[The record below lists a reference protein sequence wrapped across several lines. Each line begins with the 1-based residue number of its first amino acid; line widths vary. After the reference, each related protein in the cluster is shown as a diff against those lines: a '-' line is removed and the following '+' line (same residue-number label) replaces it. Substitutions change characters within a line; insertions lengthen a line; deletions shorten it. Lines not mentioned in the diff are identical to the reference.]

1 MRTVAPGRIRRAR
14 SVACGTSRVA
24 VGVMRIAFGIACAL
38 AATATVAS
46 ARQYPGRGDTGWI
59 YASKRDCCDEAI
71 GRAQEDS
78 AAVCHNTGGI
88 PKAMRGGVQRRG
100 SCEWE
105 SRTDANGDV
114 VFRCLAEAT
123 VLCR

>member
-1 MRTVAPGRIRRAR
+1 MYKAPVRENAFMRTVAARRILRATLVVLG
-14 SVACGTSRVA
+14 STL
-24 VGVMRIAFGIACAL
+24 AL
-38 AATATVAS
+38 TTTASVAS
-46 ARQYPGRGDTGWI
+46 ARQYAGHGDTGWI

-71 GRAQEDS
+71 GRAQEES
-78 AAVCHNTGGI
+78 AFACENTGGR

-105 SRTDANGDV
+105 SRTDFNGDV
-114 VFRCLAEAT
+114 VFRCIAEAT